1 MPIVKIAALID
12 SVTERV
18 GRTSAW
24 LALVMVLLTALIVLM
39 RYAFREGSISLQ
51 ESVIYINALIFVLG
65 AAYTLKEQGHVR
77 VDIFYRKLGDRGQA
91 VIDSLGYI
99 IFLIPTML
107 YIIYASWDYVAISWQ
122 IREGSAE
129 TSGLPFVYLLKT
141 SIIVLPA
148 LLFVQ
153 GVSELSKSLQKLRE
167 SKS

>member
-1 MPIVKIAALID
+1 MPIMKLAALID

-91 VIDSLGYI
+91 VIDCLGYI

-167 SKS
+167 SNE